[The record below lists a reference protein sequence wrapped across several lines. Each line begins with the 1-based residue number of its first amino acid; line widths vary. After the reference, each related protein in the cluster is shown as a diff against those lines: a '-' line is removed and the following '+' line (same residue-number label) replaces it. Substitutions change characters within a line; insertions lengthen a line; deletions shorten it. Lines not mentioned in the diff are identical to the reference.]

1 MSKPVT
7 IEEYLATIPV
17 EALETV
23 NKIRQ
28 VISKAAPKAEEGL
41 SYGIGGFKQNGKYF
55 IYYSGYKKH
64 TSIYPAPRGHEDFEE
79 ELSNYKGGK
88 GTVQLPLD
96 KPLPTALIK
105 RIVLFRLRENEE
117 RTGIIKRNNPVIPLR
132 PACP

>member
-7 IEEYLATIPV
+7 IEEYLATIPA
-17 EALETV
+17 EAIDTV

-28 VISKAAPKAEEGL
+28 IIQKAAPKAEEGL

-79 ELSNYKGGK
+79 ELSKYKGGK
-88 GTVQLPLD
+88 GTVQFPLGQ
-96 KPLPTALIK
+96 PLPTTLIR

-117 RTGIIKRNNPVIPLR
+117 KAGLAR
-132 PACP
+132 

>member
-1 MSKPVT
+1 MSKPET
-7 IEEYLATIPV
+7 IEAYLATIPG
-17 EALETV
+17 EAIETV

-28 VISKAAPKAEEGL
+28 IIQKAAPKAEEGL

-88 GTVQLPLD
+88 GTVQFPLD
-96 KPLPTALIK
+96 QPIPTDLIK
-105 RIVLFRLRENEE
+105 RIVLLRLKENEE
-117 RTGIIKRNNPVIPLR
+117 KAGILKKK
-132 PACP
+132 

>member
-1 MSKPVT
+1 MSKPET
-7 IEEYLATIPV
+7 IEAYLETIPA
-17 EALETV
+17 EAIETV

-28 VISKAAPKAEEGL
+28 IIRKAAPKAEEGL

-88 GTVQLPLD
+88 GTVQFPLG
-96 KPLPTALIK
+96 KPLPAALIK
-105 RIVLFRLRENEE
+105 RIVLFRLGENEE
-117 RTGIIKRNNPVIPLR
+117 KAGLTKKKKS
-132 PACP
+132 